1 MDVDMNVVKG
11 EIFYADYCP
20 DFPCKVD
27 SKSTYVHFTDVR
39 GNKVNISVSTVVAL
53 YEKIR
58 ESVDNSA

>member
-1 MDVDMNVVKG
+1 MDVDVNVVKG

-27 SKSTYVHFTDVR
+27 SKATYIHFMDIR
-39 GNKVNISVSTVVAL
+39 GNMANISVSTVIAL

-58 ESVDNSA
+58 ELGDNSA